1 MKTKS
6 DSRKRAHRQ
15 RGLAAVE
22 IACGSLFMC
31 VLLLLA
37 IDVSVLMLGYEVN
50 DKACRDACR
59 AAAQQSS
66 SAEAINAAQAI
77 LKTHQTDGSFVT
89 QPVLVTGSNNFQYQD
104 FGGNPLAGN
113 PTVTVTTECRVKT
126 PVPLV
131 FVGSNFGH
139 DGSWVNDY
147 WTFRK
152 KYTFPIV
159 TFSLQLP

>member
-1 MKTKS
+1 MNIMPERRKTP
-6 DSRKRAHRQ
+6 RRQ

-22 IACGSLFMC
+22 IACGSLFLC
-31 VLLLLA
+31 VFLLLA
-37 IDVSVLMLGYEVN
+37 IDVSILMLGYEVN

-66 SAEAINAAQAI
+66 PTEAITAAQAI
-77 LKTHQTDGSFVT
+77 LKTHQTDGNFVT
-89 QPVLVTGSNNFQYQD
+89 QPIMLTGASNFQYQD
-104 FGGNPLAGN
+104 FGGDPLAGN

-131 FVGSNFGH
+131 FVGNNFGH
-139 DGSWVNDY
+139 DGGWVNDY

-159 TFSLQLP
+159 TFTLQLP